1 MKAPFLFLTAVL
13 VAGIS
18 CSRTAL
24 EWQEKVPNG
33 FRVSFSLERSDPPSR
48 SSFCPDELDA
58 ITDLNVWVYQEG
70 VLLPAYS
77 FHTNTASSAQVS
89 ITFPSVHASYDIYFL
104 ANLGEVEGPEL
115 EVNISTVTASVDNY
129 SSFRERGFP
138 MAGAVLAYSPSVS
151 GSVSLSRLVGRFD
164 ITAYD
169 NPANTR
175 ISYTFLSGKMKA
187 CAKAIR
193 PFGTLQDEERYA
205 SRAEA
210 ASEVIANGDSLSAA
224 DIATLNAGGTV
235 SLYYLENCQG
245 QLLPANG
252 TQHGKNAAAIAQ
264 ATGDQTLADL
274 CSYLEL
280 TCRAETPTAT
290 YSSVVYRAY
299 LGRDAT
305 GDFSVVRNTVN
316 PLRLDMASDLI
327 VPEDWFVEPS
337 DPSITG
343 TLCFADTRY
352 TSFTCPSAYQ
362 TNVDANE
369 YRRPFRKVSSIYLMK
384 GFAALYYIYRSNP
397 KTKFSIT
404 TDKVAVPPYV
414 SFQAS
419 QVDEHFTAILI
430 STAMNTE
437 GSKLTYGSGMYSSFY
452 HYKYPSYSFYRNPY
466 ESETENM
473 NIFIESY
480 DGLLRDTLTVK
491 VLTRRPAM
499 KLEYQASTGKLL
511 CRYSNPLGLKIYS
524 HFAGTING
532 SVTYKPGGTAWGSMT
547 STRKVSYTRSWSAF
561 TGTYGY
567 DSVSPTMKYAD
578 NSSST
583 YTSAGTA
590 SVFSDCFDCI
600 WDLTGW
606 DSYTELNGSNGY
618 YKHAHPTSMD
628 MRLIVTYD
636 TPCIYRLIPDH
647 STQLPFNLVNHEARY
662 VNPSTGAVSTAI
674 TGSDIGFS
682 YTCAAKAGSSST
694 TTYTLP
700 NGSELLTVYNA
711 GIVSSTISSSV
722 YGDLWVSENLRI
734 SERTPQVD
742 DSGEYYDTVWL
753 TGLGFDANRKGNIT
767 VNPGGATVV
776 D

>member
-1 MKAPFLFLTAVL
+1 MKAPFLLLTAVL
-13 VAGIS
+13 AAGIS

-33 FRVSFSLERSDPPSR
+33 FRVSFSLERSNPPSR

-210 ASEVIANGDSLSAA
+210 ASEVIAKGDSLSAA

-245 QLLPANG
+245 QLLPAND

-362 TNVDANE
+362 TSLDANE

-384 GFAALYYIYRSNP
+384 GFAALYYIYLYPLAVLGPTNRAFPRKSRAIGVDREENTVLNRPHGKRVYAVLPRLLPLPAARVATRALHIEYPGNEMVKRIAPDDNNVVARRGTHRS
-397 KTKFSIT
+397 
-404 TDKVAVPPYV
+404 
-414 SFQAS
+414 
-419 QVDEHFTAILI
+419 
-430 STAMNTE
+430 
-437 GSKLTYGSGMYSSFY
+437 
-452 HYKYPSYSFYRNPY
+452 
-466 ESETENM
+466 
-473 NIFIESY
+473 
-480 DGLLRDTLTVK
+480 VK
-491 VLTRRPAM
+491 I
-499 KLEYQASTGKLL
+499 Q
-511 CRYSNPLGLKIYS
+511 
-524 HFAGTING
+524 HDF
-532 SVTYKPGGTAWGSMT
+532 GGCAC
-547 STRKVSYTRSWSAF
+547 V
-561 TGTYGY
+561 
-567 DSVSPTMKYAD
+567 
-578 NSSST
+578 
-583 YTSAGTA
+583 
-590 SVFSDCFDCI
+590 I
-600 WDLTGW
+600 
-606 DSYTELNGSNGY
+606 
-618 YKHAHPTSMD
+618 
-628 MRLIVTYD
+628 
-636 TPCIYRLIPDH
+636 
-647 STQLPFNLVNHEARY
+647 LPFHV
-662 VNPSTGAVSTAI
+662 
-674 TGSDIGFS
+674 
-682 YTCAAKAGSSST
+682 
-694 TTYTLP
+694 
-700 NGSELLTVYNA
+700 
-711 GIVSSTISSSV
+711 
-722 YGDLWVSENLRI
+722 
-734 SERTPQVD
+734 
-742 DSGEYYDTVWL
+742 
-753 TGLGFDANRKGNIT
+753 
-767 VNPGGATVV
+767 
-776 D
+776 